1 MRSVVTPS
9 FFSKIAAKKRAG
21 KLVDIDMGRVR
32 RLVESLHTYLLKLGR
47 DAGVDIRR
55 G

>member
-1 MRSVVTPS
+1 MRSVVMPS

-21 KLVDIDMGRVR
+21 KLVDVDIGRVR
-32 RLVESLHTYLLKLGR
+32 SLVERSHEYLLKLAR

>member
-1 MRSVVTPS
+1 VFVDGR
-9 FFSKIAAKKRAG
+9 AKKRAG
-21 KLVDIDMGRVR
+21 KLVDVDLARVR
-32 RLVESLHTYLLKLGR
+32 SLVESSHAYLLKLAR